1 MGTKS
6 FVEVFKSFGKKQ
18 IKDMIT
24 NQGNANQILH
34 ENMTEE
40 EEKVFI
46 ASVENKLASAGDE
59 AKSPSDVMNC
69 IKTFTEATGDVM
81 KFMEIQKTKRE
92 QIRANTD
99 VAIKQIEVVRD
110 TIQIY
115 LVKTF
120 DERRYLFEREFQLV
134 DKAIESGNTM
144 LLEQSLASITSLAK
158 ESPFKGLS
166 DFAKA
171 QKELSNPGTVIDI

>member
-1 MGTKS
+1 
-6 FVEVFKSFGKKQ
+6 
-18 IKDMIT
+18 MIIS
-24 NQGNANQILH
+24 QSSSSQKLH
-34 ENMTEE
+34 ENMTDE
-40 EEKVFI
+40 EEKAFM
-46 ASVENKLASAGDE
+46 ASVEGKLASAGVE

-115 LVKTF
+115 LEKTF

-134 DKAIESGNTM
+134 DKAIESGNTI

-171 QKELSNPGTVIDI
+171 QKELSNPGTVIDV